1 VIGHCFHGE
10 RKERR
15 KNLSFFLDIYKNSAT
30 LLSMEITKQEFKQD
44 LNLAIELGSAAY
56 KNGISAATA
65 CDMKFQPLVVKYS
78 NDFVRLM
85 KLMDA
90 WNKAY
95 FTNLHAE
102 V

>member
-1 VIGHCFHGE
+1 MLIG
-10 RKERR
+10 
-15 KNLSFFLDIYKNSAT
+15 
-30 LLSMEITKQEFKQD
+30 MEITKQEFKQD

-56 KNGISAATA
+56 KNGIPAATA
-65 CDMKFQPLVVKYS
+65 CDMKFQPLIVKYS
-78 NDFVRLM
+78 NDFYRLM